1 MSIESE
7 QSLELA
13 VQHHSAGRLPEA
25 EQIYRQILQVE
36 PEQPVALHLLGVLA
50 HQVGNNEAARE
61 LIAKA
66 IAIKPDYPEAHNNL
80 GLALQGL
87 ARGEEAAASYQRA
100 LDLKPDYPE
109 AHCNLGNALLDL
121 GKAEAAAAGY
131 QKALAIKPDY
141 LKAHNNLGLALRD
154 LGRLNEAARSFDA
167 AIAVNPDYAEAH
179 SNLGNI
185 FKEQGKLD
193 RAVASFHAAIVINPG
208 YAEAHNN
215 LGLALFAA
223 GQHDAATGSYRT
235 ALSLQ
240 PDYAEAHNN
249 LGLALHSCGKLEE
262 ARASIEEA
270 ITLNPTHAAAHN
282 NLGNVCKD
290 LGLLEDAIAAY
301 REALRVDPNYQFAA
315 INLLHQLRHAC
326 QWPEV
331 EALQSKVDARSLSP
345 FDSVTSNAD
354 GAENLVVAKAASQA
368 IAKKMSGLGVDFKFP
383 ESPQAKPRITLGYL
397 SSDFHD
403 HATAHLMQSL
413 FKLHDRNGFKV
424 LTFSHGQNDGSPYRA
439 KIIDDSDHFFDLR
452 DIGHVQAAQEI
463 YHAGVDIL
471 IDLKGHTQQNR
482 LEICALRPA
491 PLIVSYLGF
500 PGSSGADFIDYMI
513 TDHTVTPVDQ
523 EPHFSEQLI
532 YLPHSYQVNDGSQDI
547 SDVTFAR
554 SDFALPE
561 EAFVFCSF
569 NSTFKIEPVM
579 FDVWMTLLEQTPAS
593 VLWLYRSNVL
603 AEASLKREAQ
613 ARGIDP
619 ERLIFTGKLPKDQHL
634 ARHRLADLALDTRI
648 CGGHTT
654 TSDALWAEL
663 PVLTMIGNHFAS
675 RVSASLLA
683 ALGMPELICKNLA
696 DYQALALSLAQ
707 NPDALGDLKAKLA
720 LNRLSE
726 ALFDTRRLT
735 KNLESAYRAM
745 WQTYLSGN
753 PPSPIDVSEE

>member
-141 LKAHNNLGLALRD
+141 LK
-154 LGRLNEAARSFDA
+154 
-167 AIAVNPDYAEAH
+167 
-179 SNLGNI
+179 
-185 FKEQGKLD
+185 
-193 RAVASFHAAIVINPG
+193 
-208 YAEAHNN
+208 
-215 LGLALFAA
+215 
-223 GQHDAATGSYRT
+223 
-235 ALSLQ
+235 
-240 PDYAEAHNN
+240 AHNN

>member
-1 MSIESE
+1 MSIESD

-13 VQHHSAGRLPEA
+13 VQHHSAGRFPEA
-25 EQIYRQILQVE
+25 EQIYRQVLQIE
-36 PEQPVALHLLGVLA
+36 PEQPIALHLLGVLA
-50 HQVGNNEAARE
+50 LQVGNNEAACD

-66 IAIKPDYPEAHNNL
+66 IAIKPDYAEAHNNF

-87 ARGEEAAASYQRA
+87 ARVEEAAASYQRA

-109 AHCNLGNALLDL
+109 AHCNLGNALLGL
-121 GKAEAAAAGY
+121 GKAEAAAACY

-154 LGRLNEAARSFDA
+154 LGRLNEAARCFDA
-167 AIAVNPDYAEAH
+167 AIAMNPDYAEAH

-193 RAVASFHAAIVINPG
+193 RAVASFHVAIAVNPS

-223 GQHDAATGSYRT
+223 GQHEAATDSYRT

-262 ARASIEEA
+262 ARTSIKAA
-270 ITLNPTHAAAHN
+270 IALNPADAAAHN

-290 LGLLEDAIAAY
+290 LGLLADAIAAY
-301 REALRVDPNYQFAA
+301 REALGVEPTYPFAA
-315 INLLHQLRHAC
+315 VNLLHQLRHAC

-331 EALQSKVDARSLSP
+331 EALQGTIDALSLSP
-345 FDSVTSNAD
+345 FDSVTSNDD
-354 GAENLVVAKAASQA
+354 GAENLIVAKAASQA
-368 IAKKMSGLGVDFKFP
+368 IAKTMSGLSVDFKFP
-383 ESPQAKPRITLGYL
+383 KSPPTKPRITLGYL
-397 SSDFHD
+397 SGDFHN

-413 FKLHDRNGFKV
+413 FKLHDRDDFNV
-424 LTFSHGQNDGSPYRA
+424 LTFSHGQNDDSPYRA
-439 KIIDDSDHFFDLR
+439 KIISDSDRFFDLR
-452 DIGHVQAAQEI
+452 DVGHVQAAQEI
-463 YHAGVDIL
+463 YRAGVDIL
-471 IDLKGHTQQNR
+471 IDLKGHTQHNR

-513 TDHTVTPVDQ
+513 TDHTVTPSDQ
-523 EPHFSEQLI
+523 EPHFSEQLV
-532 YLPHSYQVNDGSQDI
+532 YLPNSYQVNDGAQEI
-547 SDVTFAR
+547 SEVAFAR

-579 FDVWMTLLEQTPAS
+579 FDVWMTLLAQTPGS
-593 VLWLYRSNVL
+593 VLWLYRSNDL
-603 AEASLKREAQ
+603 AKANLKREAQ
-613 ARGIDP
+613 ARGIDAA
-619 ERLIFTGKLPKDQHL
+619 RLIFTGKLPKDQHL
-634 ARHRLADLALDTRI
+634 ARYRLADLALDTRI

-654 TSDALWAEL
+654 TSDALWAGL
-663 PVLTMIGNHFAS
+663 PVLSAIGSHFAA
-675 RVSASLLA
+675 RVSASLLV

-696 DYQALALSLAQ
+696 EYRALALNLAH
-707 NPDALGDLKAKLA
+707 NPDTLGELKAKLA
-720 LNRLSE
+720 LNRRSE
-726 ALFDTRRLT
+726 ALFDTARFT
-735 KNLESAYRAM
+735 KNLENAYRTM
-745 WQTYLSGN
+745 WQIYLSGN
-753 PPSPIDVSEE
+753 PPSRIDIIEK

>member
-1 MSIESE
+1 MTIESE

-13 VQHHSAGRLPEA
+13 VQHHTAGRLPEA
-25 EQIYRQILQVE
+25 EQMYRQILQVE

-50 HQVGNNEAARE
+50 HQLGNSEAARE
-61 LIAKA
+61 LISKA
-66 IAIKPDYPEAHNNL
+66 ITIKPDYAEAHNNL

-109 AHCNLGNALLDL
+109 AHCNLGNVLLDL
-121 GKAEAAAAGY
+121 GKAEEAAACY
-131 QKALAIKPDY
+131 QAALTINPDY

-154 LGRLNEAARSFDA
+154 LGRFDA
-167 AIAVNPDYAEAH
+167 AVRCFEAAIALKPDYAEAH

-185 FKEQGKLD
+185 LKEQRKLEQ
-193 RAVASFHAAIVINPG
+193 AVASLQAAIAINPG
-208 YAEAHNN
+208 YAVAHNN
-215 LGLALFAA
+215 LGLALFAT
-223 GQHDAATGSYRT
+223 GQHEAATESYRT
-235 ALSLQ
+235 ALTLQ

-249 LGLALHSCGKLEE
+249 LGLALHSRGKLED
-262 ARASIEEA
+262 ARTSIKAA
-270 ITLNPTHAAAHN
+270 IALNPTHAAAHN

-301 REALRVDPNYQFAA
+301 REALRVQPDYHFAA
-315 INLLHQLRHAC
+315 INLLHQRRHAC

-331 EALQSKVDARSLSP
+331 EALRNKVDALSLSP

-368 IAKKMSGLGVDFKFP
+368 IAKTMSGLGVDFKFP
-383 ESPQAKPRITLGYL
+383 ENPQTKSRITLGYL
-397 SSDFHD
+397 SSDFHN

-413 FKLHDRNGFKV
+413 FKLHDRHEFNV
-424 LTFSHGQNDGSPYRA
+424 LTFSHGQNDDSSYRA
-439 KIIDDSDHFFDLR
+439 KIIADSDRFVDLQ
-452 DIGHVQAAQEI
+452 DLDHVQAAQEI
-463 YHAGVDIL
+463 YNSGVDIL
-471 IDLKGHTQQNR
+471 IDLKGHTQHNR

-491 PLIVSYLGF
+491 PLQVSYLGF

-523 EPHFSEQLI
+523 EPHFSEQLV
-532 YLPHSYQVNDGSQDI
+532 YLPHSYQVNDGAQEI

-569 NSTFKIEPVM
+569 NSSFKIEPVM
-579 FDVWMTLLEQTPAS
+579 FDVWMTLLEQTPGS
-593 VLWLYRSNVL
+593 VLWLYRSNAL
-603 AEASLKREAQ
+603 AEENLKHEAQ
-613 ARGIDP
+613 ARGIDGG
-619 ERLIFTGKLPKDQHL
+619 RLIFTGKLPKDQHL

-654 TSDALWAEL
+654 TSDALWAGL
-663 PVLTMIGNHFAS
+663 PVLSVIGSHFAS

-683 ALGMPELICKNLA
+683 AVGMPELICKNLA
-696 DYQALALSLAQ
+696 QYQTLALNLAHS
-707 NPDALGDLKAKLA
+707 PDTLGALKAKLA
-720 LNRLSE
+720 LNRLNE
-726 ALFDTRRLT
+726 ALFDTPRLT

-745 WQTYLSGN
+745 WKTYLSGN
-753 PPSPIDVSEE
+753 PPSRIDVIEE